1 MAINQTEKRQNLARQ
16 ATRTAPM
23 FMNVLYELDAL
34 RKQRDSGGPSGAPL
48 AFVDADFSGVLGLAH
63 LDAATVDA
71 FFAVIPTILTAFV
84 SNNFDDKFEA
94 LRP

>member
-1 MAINQTEKRQNLARQ
+1 MAINQVEKRQNLARQ
-16 ATRTAPM
+16 AARTAPA

-34 RKQRDSGGPSGAPL
+34 RRQRDSGGPNGTPL
-48 AFVDADFSGVLGLAH
+48 AFVDADFSGVAGLAH
-63 LDAATVDA
+63 LDAATMDA
-71 FFAVIPTILTAFV
+71 FFAVIPTILTAFT

>member
-16 ATRTAPM
+16 ATRTAPA

-34 RKQRDSGGPSGAPL
+34 RRQRDSGGPGGGAL
-48 AFVDADFSGVLGLAH
+48 AFTDADFSGVVGLAH
-63 LDAATVDA
+63 LDAATMDA
-71 FFAVIPTILTAFV
+71 FFAAIPTILSAFA
-84 SNNFDDKFEA
+84 SNGFDKKFEA